1 MATDTS
7 EKELEAT
14 IEAYLIDEKGERAEN
29 SRWLKGESKDFN
41 PEFCVDETMLKAFL
55 QHTQMDKVTRA
66 RIYDSPA
73 NTRKFLER
81 LRNQITLRGVVDVL
95 RHGMEHNA
103 TTFDLYYP
111 IPTAGNVQAAIAYG
125 QNRWTVVRQL
135 RYLQTRPDIVLML
148 NGLPIIT
155 LELKNQLSCQNVDC
169 AVRQYKTDRN
179 PKDLLYMPKRCA
191 AHFAVDYAEVKM
203 CTRRPQRC
211 NPCFWYQLWWVREYQ
226 GSWWSLP
233 PIQ

>member
-95 RHGMEHNA
+95 RHGMEQRPGLRPPLRIHRRQRA
-103 TTFDLYYP
+103 DRHRHAQITL
-111 IPTAGNVQAAIAYG
+111 
-125 QNRWTVVRQL
+125 TVV
-135 RYLQTRPDIVLML
+135 
-148 NGLPIIT
+148 
-155 LELKNQLSCQNVDC
+155 C
-169 AVRQYKTDRN
+169 
-179 PKDLLYMPKRCA
+179 
-191 AHFAVDYAEVKM
+191 
-203 CTRRPQRC
+203 
-211 NPCFWYQLWWVREYQ
+211 
-226 GSWWSLP
+226 
-233 PIQ
+233 

>member
-14 IEAYLIDEKGERAEN
+14 IEAYLIDEKGERAES

-81 LRNQITLRGVVDVL
+81 LRNQITL
-95 RHGMEHNA
+95 
-103 TTFDLYYP
+103 
-111 IPTAGNVQAAIAYG
+111 
-125 QNRWTVVRQL
+125 
-135 RYLQTRPDIVLML
+135 
-148 NGLPIIT
+148 
-155 LELKNQLSCQNVDC
+155 
-169 AVRQYKTDRN
+169 
-179 PKDLLYMPKRCA
+179 
-191 AHFAVDYAEVKM
+191 
-203 CTRRPQRC
+203 
-211 NPCFWYQLWWVREYQ
+211 
-226 GSWWSLP
+226 
-233 PIQ
+233 

>member
-14 IEAYLIDEKGERAEN
+14 IEAYLIDEKGERAES

-81 LRNQITLRGVVDVL
+81 LRNQGLPRRGWWMMLRRRRWSTD
-95 RHGMEHNA
+95 A

-155 LELKNQLSCQNVDC
+155 LE
-169 AVRQYKTDRN
+169 R
-179 PKDLLYMPKRCA
+179 
-191 AHFAVDYAEVKM
+191 
-203 CTRRPQRC
+203 
-211 NPCFWYQLWWVREYQ
+211 
-226 GSWWSLP
+226 
-233 PIQ
+233 

>member
-14 IEAYLIDEKGERAEN
+14 IEAYLIDEKGERAES
-29 SRWLKGESKDFN
+29 SRWMKGESKDFN

-111 IPTAGNVQAAIAYG
+111 IPTAGNVQVLLLRTEPVDSSPSAPVSPDTTGHRADAERIAYHHAG
-125 QNRWTVVRQL
+125 TEEPAVVSEC
-135 RYLQTRPDIVLML
+135 
-148 NGLPIIT
+148 GLCSETI
-155 LELKNQLSCQNVDC
+155 
-169 AVRQYKTDRN
+169 
-179 PKDLLYMPKRCA
+179 
-191 AHFAVDYAEVKM
+191 
-203 CTRRPQRC
+203 
-211 NPCFWYQLWWVREYQ
+211 
-226 GSWWSLP
+226 
-233 PIQ
+233 